1 MPEQDPYERLGV
13 GRTASADEIRR
24 AYRKLA
30 KQNHPDLNPG
40 DRAAEERFKS
50 ISAAYELLSDADKR
64 GRYDRG
70 EIDASGQEKPERA
83 YYRSHAEGAQG
94 TRYGTRYGAR
104 HRPRGPA
111 DSGGESGLSEE
122 ELGDILGS
130 FFRSGG
136 GGEAMRL
143 RGQDHLYHLTVSFL
157 EAVNGA
163 TRRITLPDGKDIAVR
178 IPPGL
183 ADGQVL
189 RLAGQGGAGLNGGPP
204 GDAMVEIAVAAHP
217 HFRRDGDDIHLEL
230 PVSLKE
236 AVLGAK
242 IDVPTVAGRVSL
254 AIPPGSDS
262 GTRLRLRGRGVPA
275 HGGRPAGD
283 QYVTLKVSIGTADAA
298 LTEFLRGWSPSQ
310 AADPRR
316 HLAEGA

>member
-1 MPEQDPYERLGV
+1 LAEQDPYQRLGV
-13 GRTASADEIRR
+13 SRTASADEIRR
-24 AYRKLA
+24 AYRTLA

-50 ISAAYELLSDADKR
+50 ISAAYELLSDADTR
-64 GRYDRG
+64 ARYDRG
-70 EIDASGQEKPERA
+70 EIDASGQEKPERP
-83 YYRSHAEGAQG
+83 YYRSHAEGTQG
-94 TRYGTRYGAR
+94 ARYGTR
-104 HRPRGPA
+104 HRPRGAAA
-111 DSGGESGLSEE
+111 DVGGESGLSEE

-130 FFRSGG
+130 FFRAGG
-136 GGEAMRL
+136 GGEGMRL

-204 GDAMVEIAVAAHP
+204 GDALVEIAVAPHP
-217 HFRRDGDDIHLEL
+217 HFRREGDDIHLEL
-230 PVSLKE
+230 PVTLKE

-242 IDVPTVAGRVSL
+242 IDVPTVGGRVSL

-283 QYVTLKVSIGTADAA
+283 QYVTLKVSIGAADAA
-298 LTEFLRGWSPSQ
+298 LAEFLRGWSPAQ

>member
-83 YYRSHAEGAQG
+83 YYRSQAEGAQG
-94 TRYGTRYGAR
+94 ARYGAR
-104 HRPRGPA
+104 HRSRGFTDA
-111 DSGGESGLSEE
+111 GGESGMSEE

-136 GGEAMRL
+136 GEGMRL

-163 TRRITLPDGKDIAVR
+163 TRRITLPDGKDLAVR

-183 ADGQVL
+183 NDGQVL

-204 GDAMVEIAVAAHP
+204 GDALVEIAVAPHP
-217 HFRRDGDDIHLEL
+217 HFRREGDDIHLEL

-275 HGGRPAGD
+275 HGGKPGGD
-283 QYVTLKVSIGTADAA
+283 QYVTLKVSIGAADAA
-298 LTEFLRGWSPSQ
+298 LTEFLRGWSPSS